1 MPNCIELI
9 LTIYEFV
16 LVAEQWMLILSKNGK
31 ILSKIHEIV
40 SLGNISLNSSSDRFW
55 NPLLQRNLS
64 SSHYLCCFSGIF
76 QSFSLQ
82 TSITASATNRITS
95 LPSPKLVSKLSYS
108 PWTALLNFLFLLNLS
123 NICISGIAF
132 MLNAEFF
139 SYLTLNYC
147 IWSLI
152 S

>member
-9 LTIYEFV
+9 LTIYEFL
-16 LVAEQWMLILSKNGK
+16 LVAEQWMLILLKNGK

-40 SLGNISLNSSSDRFW
+40 SLVNISLNFW

-64 SSHYLCCFSGIF
+64 SSQYLFCFSGIF

-108 PWTALLNFLFLLNLS
+108 PWTALLNFLLLLNLS